1 MLNTASRVVRL
12 EGTLESQ
19 YDEWR
24 QILRNIFIL
33 EQGAVAW

>member
-1 MLNTASRVVRL
+1 MLRTSEQIVRL

-24 QILRNIFIL
+24 RILRDIFIL
-33 EQGAVAW
+33 EQGAL